1 MKTAIKVEKN
11 EISIIMKK
19 IEKNKAASWC
29 CEASTIVDIRK
40 MIEAIKTQSLDKNR
54 K

>member
-1 MKTAIKVEKN
+1 MRNVIKVEN
-11 EISIIMKK
+11 NRINVQMKK

-29 CEASTIVDIRK
+29 CEASTTVDIRK
-40 MIEAIKTQSLDKNR
+40 MIEAIKKESSDNK

>member
-1 MKTAIKVEKN
+1 MRNVIKTENKKINVQ
-11 EISIIMKK
+11 MKK

-29 CEASTIVDIRK
+29 CEASTTVDIRK
-40 MIEAIKTQSLDKNR
+40 MIEAIKKESSANK

>member
-1 MKTAIKVEKN
+1 
-11 EISIIMKK
+11 MKK

-29 CEASTIVDIRK
+29 CEASTTVDIRK
-40 MIEAIKTQSLDKNR
+40 MIEAIKKESSDNK